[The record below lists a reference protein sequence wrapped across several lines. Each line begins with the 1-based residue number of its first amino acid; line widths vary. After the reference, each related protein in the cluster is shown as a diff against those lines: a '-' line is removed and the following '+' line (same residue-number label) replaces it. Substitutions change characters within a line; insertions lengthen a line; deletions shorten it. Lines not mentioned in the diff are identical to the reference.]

1 MRIDSSVTSL
11 SWIPSEAVTGLNKA
25 VFHTGFVH
33 YDAPPP
39 VAIDDL
45 ESLRAQDRFRFA
57 NHLAAWVEVE
67 GGRVVDGGYAGG
79 CVMGSTTLAVG
90 GASVTFAAV
99 ALPVITDPVGRT
111 GTAARFVQTVGGR
124 TALPAPRRVSRA
136 PFVQFKAPTVW
147 TTLALTIHADGRAE
161 HELLGASP
169 FPRHWVYDTEGN
181 LAAKAGLA
189 DFDDWSRNS
198 FGAHT
203 PWGDEESEVLVT
215 NVESALERELS
226 GRIMRGRKRPTI
238 LRVSE
243 GDVITEQ
250 GSPGGDL
257 YLLLN
262 GVLVVEVDREVVA
275 EVGPGA
281 VLGER
286 CADPGVVGALHFA
299 EVRQLFERGPLLL
312 TLGVHGHAQGI
323 LGRQLAGGVGQ
334 GTGECHHVAQRA
346 GLQPSPARRGAAGD
360 TPAAPRLAG
369 HGLSLIL
376 ISATT
381 CPH

>member
-33 YDAPPP
+33 YDDPPP

-243 GDVITEQ
+243 GDVITDQ

-262 GVLVVEVDREVVA
+262 GVLVVEVDRKVVA

-286 CADPGVVGALHFA
+286 AVLEGGTRTSTLRAFTKATIAVVHADEIERSALA
-299 EVRQLFERGPLLL
+299 
-312 TLGVHGHAQGI
+312 
-323 LGRQLAGGVGQ
+323 
-334 GTGECHHVAQRA
+334 
-346 GLQPSPARRGAAGD
+346 D
-360 TPAAPRLAG
+360 
-369 HGLSLIL
+369 LSLRHHREDGGGRPR
-376 ISATT
+376 ATDDAT
-381 CPH
+381 ETS